1 MNTLVNFES
10 ALPSI
15 NGQFSVGVNTQHAR
29 RQKLSTKLAE
39 QIQLAKAQQSGGEF
53 VPVKIRT
60 VNDEVTGQSRKI
72 EVPKKLKPWWWTDDT
87 GKLCITVRYGARTLE
102 IVEGKNAIETD
113 SIADVI
119 TSLQVIR
126 TAVDS
131 GELDKRID
139 AVMGQVKAGFAK
151 DSLASSRPTLKL
163 PAKS

>member
-1 MNTLVNFES
+1 MSGLNALKLVQAKREKGNS
-10 ALPSI
+10 P
-15 NGQFSVGVNTQHAR
+15 QHAR

-39 QIQLAKAQQSGGEF
+39 QIQLAKAQQSGAEF
-53 VPVKIRT
+53 SPVRVRT
-60 VNDEVTGQSRKI
+60 IKDEATGQSRKV
-72 EVPKKLKPWWWTDDT
+72 EVPKKIKPWWWTDDT

-139 AVMGQVKAGFAK
+139 AVMGQVKAPFAK
-151 DSLASSRPTLKL
+151 DSAASSRPTLKL

>member
-1 MNTLVNFES
+1 MSGLS
-10 ALPSI
+10 ALKLVQAKREKGNSP
-15 NGQFSVGVNTQHAR
+15 QHAR

-39 QIQLAKAQQSGGEF
+39 QIQLAKAHQAGTEF
-53 VPVKIRT
+53 APLRIRS
-60 VNDEVTGQSRKI
+60 VMDEATGLSRKV
-72 EVPKKLKPWWWTDDT
+72 EVPKRLKPWWWKDEK

-131 GELDKRID
+131 GELDARIEAISGLMKSGFDKEIQASKR
-139 AVMGQVKAGFAK
+139 Q
-151 DSLASSRPTLKL
+151 TLKL
-163 PAKS
+163 PSKSA

>member
-1 MNTLVNFES
+1 MSGLNALKLVQAKRE
-10 ALPSI
+10 
-15 NGQFSVGVNTQHAR
+15 NGSSPQHAR
-29 RQKLSTKLAE
+29 RQKLSTKLME
-39 QIQLAKAQQSGGEF
+39 QIQLAKAQQSGEQF
-53 VPVKIRT
+53 SPIKIRT
-60 VNDEVTGQSRKI
+60 IKDDETGESRKV
-72 EVPKKLKPWWWTDDT
+72 EVPKKLKPWWWTGEN
-87 GKLCITVRYGARTLE
+87 GKLCITIRYGARILE

-151 DSLASSRPTLKL
+151 DTSTTSRPTLKL
-163 PAKS
+163 PAKPH